1 MREVL
6 RRAGP
11 VAASE
16 APVVILGETGTGKEV
31 LARALHASSPRAG
44 RAFVAVNCGAMPAE
58 LIESEFFGHARGAF
72 SGAVAEKR
80 GLFEEAAGGTILLD
94 EIAELPLPMQVKL
107 LRVLQDGEVRRV
119 GANRSA
125 AVDVRVIAATHRDLG
140 FLVKAGTFREDLYYR
155 LKVFTFRLPP
165 LRERIEDILPL
176 ARDILVHQPGNAE
189 RFSPDAE
196 RALLD
201 HDWPG
206 NIRELV
212 NAMRYAAA
220 MTRGGC
226 VDREDLPDE
235 LQRRVPWLPDP
246 SRSSARRRRS
256 RAARRRRAAPH
267 PLGAGRLRGE
277 PGRGRPGPRHRAEHS
292 LAKARGLPSQPGD
305 SPRRRAPTG
314 ARFPRHA
321 LEAHP
326 EARSLSQPGAAPPLR
341 DRDGGARVHL
351 PLSPHRAARLRHH
364 QDPLRPGPALRRAEE
379 PQALPLELPERGRLP
394 RARDQR
400 DSATTS
406 SAP

>member
-1 MREVL
+1 M
-6 RRAGP
+6 
-11 VAASE
+11 
-16 APVVILGETGTGKEV
+16 VILGETGTGKEV

-196 RALLD
+196 QALLD

-246 SRSSARRRRS
+246 PAPRPAAAGLEPLADVERRHILS
-256 RAARRRRAAPH
+256 VLAACGGNQAEAARVLGIARNTLWRKLEAYHRSQEIAAAP
-267 PLGAGRLRGE
+267 
-277 PGRGRPGPRHRAEHS
+277 RP
-292 LAKARGLPSQPGD
+292 
-305 SPRRRAPTG
+305 
-314 ARFPRHA
+314 
-321 LEAHP
+321 
-326 EARSLSQPGAAPPLR
+326 
-341 DRDGGARVHL
+341 DGC
-351 PLSPHRAARLRHH
+351 
-364 QDPLRPGPALRRAEE
+364 
-379 PQALPLELPERGRLP
+379 
-394 RARDQR
+394 
-400 DSATTS
+400 
-406 SAP
+406 